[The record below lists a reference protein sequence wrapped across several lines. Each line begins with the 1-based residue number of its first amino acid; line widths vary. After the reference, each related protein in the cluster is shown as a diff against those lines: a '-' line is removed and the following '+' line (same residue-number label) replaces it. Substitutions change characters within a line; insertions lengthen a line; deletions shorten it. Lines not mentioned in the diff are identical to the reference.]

1 MILVLTATTGCSKM
15 TPNSVSMGETKTES
29 AYTYNADEDD
39 DMKDLE
45 TINVYNDLDTFIN
58 ENNQQ
63 AMQLA
68 ELDKDTET
76 SSEELT
82 QKKNAVIT
90 NYVVNLYNLA
100 KARLQ
105 ADVDSA
111 YTHTDKYLSYLALMQ
126 TFVDAMTSES
136 EEFDKKMAAG
146 DSSIQE
152 MDSFK
157 AMTNVENFYMET
169 YDYVKNGKLTSSDS
183 KKSETSKLSTQFA
196 KDIRGEKSKSN
207 VTVEDNGDKKSSK
220 KSNKKSSNSG
230 YGNDSEDED
239 DSGFGED

>member
-45 TINVYNDLDTFIN
+45 TINVYNDLDAFIN

-111 YTHTDKYLSYLALMQ
+111 YTHTDLSILRD
-126 TFVDAMTSES
+126 T
-136 EEFDKKMAAG
+136 AA
-146 DSSIQE
+146 
-152 MDSFK
+152 
-157 AMTNVENFYMET
+157 
-169 YDYVKNGKLTSSDS
+169 
-183 KKSETSKLSTQFA
+183 
-196 KDIRGEKSKSN
+196 
-207 VTVEDNGDKKSSK
+207 
-220 KSNKKSSNSG
+220 
-230 YGNDSEDED
+230 
-239 DSGFGED
+239 